1 MAITGRRGI
10 SCLRGI
16 IGLGSLR
23 MRARRWAMR
32 WRRWRGRPRTP
43 ALDQVRSANQAASN
57 QPVRIKCHREFVLTA
72 LPRCW
77 LAGQSWHAGHGV
89 RWMAGDLSTKVNSP
103 PTCGR

>member
-57 QPVRIKCHREFVLTA
+57 QPVEDQMSSRVCPDGAAA
-72 LPRCW
+72 L
-77 LAGQSWHAGHGV
+77 LAGGPVLARRARREV
-89 RWMAGDLSTKVNSP
+89 D
-103 PTCGR
+103 GR

>member
-57 QPVRIKCHREFVLTA
+57 QPVGGARTRPTTRINVIA
-72 LPRCW
+72 
-77 LAGQSWHAGHGV
+77 S
-89 RWMAGDLSTKVNSP
+89 LS
-103 PTCGR
+103 